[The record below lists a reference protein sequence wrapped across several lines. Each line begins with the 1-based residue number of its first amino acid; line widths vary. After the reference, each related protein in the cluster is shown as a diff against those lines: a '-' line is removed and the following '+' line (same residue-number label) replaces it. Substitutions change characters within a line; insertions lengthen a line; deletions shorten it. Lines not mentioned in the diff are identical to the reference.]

1 MNQRQYLPFLEVAT
15 LVHGTALC
23 LYLSAPWYSLQN
35 NPYSVNIKTKLTT
48 NIKTKLTTNRYSYL
62 HVVLFN
68 LIAKKHHTT
77 YM

>member
-23 LYLSAPWYSLQN
+23 LYLSAPWYSPQN
-35 NPYSVNIKTKLTT
+35 NPYSV

-62 HVVLFN
+62 HVVFFN
-68 LIAKKHHTT
+68 L
-77 YM
+77 